1 MKILEQVMTNNLTVT
16 RYDVTDVIKDNQSI
30 INAVVE
36 IATTCYGKD
45 SSNMNNDKKYSLYKK
60 LMSEQN
66 DNPTE
71 IFEFIPVVIKK
82 HDYYGKLNNCDLCS
96 KYLQNTTYFHK
107 EYVNESIKSKYN
119 ELILTNL
126 RNSKKLNYKIYDNIK
141 SIKTLN
147 DDFYI
152 FKLELPLFVV
162 QHLLRHRSLSFNQR
176 SNRYVNNG
184 EYFVPDGIDENKM
197 LEMLKSKPIPY
208 IKEWLKENNVRK
220 ELINKFP
227 TMWEIT
233 ELWVSGFSY
242 NFEHMF
248 GVRSGNKTMKE
259 TRDIIELMKETI

>member
-1 MKILEQVMTNNLTVT
+1 MKILEQVMINNLTVT

-45 SSNMNNDKKYSLYKK
+45 CSNMNNDKKYSLYKK

-176 SNRYVNNG
+176 SNRYVNDG
-184 EYFVPDGIDENKM
+184 EYFVPDGIDKNKM
-197 LEMLKSKPIPY
+197 FEMLKS
-208 IKEWLKENNVRK
+208 
-220 ELINKFP
+220 
-227 TMWEIT
+227 
-233 ELWVSGFSY
+233 
-242 NFEHMF
+242 
-248 GVRSGNKTMKE
+248 
-259 TRDIIELMKETI
+259 